1 MNHSSSNIHSE
12 CSESAKNEIERQLEE
27 LKKHSGKDSND
38 VLPRPENIISSSSS
52 VTVPCDTSLHSKLF
66 RWPTATYRVSSWRR
80 KRPLTKPVKNKK
92 GKMRERLNA
101 TIIHTS

>member
-38 VLPRPENIISSSSS
+38 VLPRPEKIISSS
-52 VTVPCDTSLHSKLF
+52 VTVPCETSLHS
-66 RWPTATYRVSSWRR
+66 
-80 KRPLTKPVKNKK
+80 KPVKNKK